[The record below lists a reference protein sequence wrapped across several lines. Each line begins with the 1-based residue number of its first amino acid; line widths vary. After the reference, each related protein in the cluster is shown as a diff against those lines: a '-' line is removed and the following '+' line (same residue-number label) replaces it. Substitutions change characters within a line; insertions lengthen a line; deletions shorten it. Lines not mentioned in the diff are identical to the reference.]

1 MARDQ
6 VRILAKIVVINLVLW
21 TFVFASVVFLW
32 YLAQTSVH
40 PHTNAHGLIPLVV
53 GLGLSVGLLSTI
65 LVTPFWM
72 IFKKAG
78 FHPAFSLLMMVP
90 VANFIL
96 LYVVAFSEWKSAP
109 AQKS

>member
-1 MARDQ
+1 
-6 VRILAKIVVINLVLW
+6 VRILAKIVVINLLLW

-40 PHTNAHGLIPLVV
+40 PHTNANGLIPIVV
-53 GLGLSVGLLSTI
+53 GFGLSVGLLSTI

-72 IFKKAG
+72 IFRKAG

-90 VANFIL
+90 VANFTV